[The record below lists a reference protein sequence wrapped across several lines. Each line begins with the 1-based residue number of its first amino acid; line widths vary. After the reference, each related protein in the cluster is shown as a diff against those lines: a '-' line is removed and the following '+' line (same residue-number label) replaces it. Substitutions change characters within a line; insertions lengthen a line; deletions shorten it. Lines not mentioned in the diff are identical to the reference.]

1 MENFAFG
8 RAPDTAAAVE
18 AARSADTV
26 YLAGGTELLNWMRLG
41 IAQPEHV
48 LDIGRL
54 EELQGIVA
62 DDADVHIGALATLNE
77 IGEHPAV
84 ARDLPVLSQAC
95 LQAASPQLRN
105 LATLGGNIL
114 QKTRCPYFRAE
125 GTLPWPCN
133 KREPGAGCA
142 ARKGENRQHAIFGWS
157 EACVAT
163 QPSDPAVALAAL
175 DAVVHVLGPQSERAI
190 PMTEFHRLPGSRP
203 EEETVLLPGELI
215 IGFEIDSG
223 GRARQSH
230 YLKVRER
237 ASYEYA
243 LVSAAVVIERDGDHI
258 SGARV
263 ALGGVAH
270 KPWRLTVAEE
280 RLRGVPLEPAALRAA
295 IQPAF
300 AEARPLA
307 QNGFKVELAQR
318 AVVRALQIAGGE
330 A

>member
-1 MENFAFG
+1 L
-8 RAPDTAAAVE
+8 R
-18 AARSADTV
+18 
-26 YLAGGTELLNWMRLG
+26 G
-41 IAQPEHV
+41 IE
-48 LDIGRL
+48 G
-54 EELQGIVA
+54 
-62 DDADVHIGALATLNE
+62 DDSGVRIGALTTLNE

-84 ARDLPVLSQAC
+84 VRDLPVLSQAC
-95 LQAASPQLRN
+95 LQAASAQLRN
-105 LATLGGNIL
+105 LATLGGNVL

-133 KREPGAGCA
+133 KREPGTGCA
-142 ARKGENRQHAIFGWS
+142 ARQGENRQHAIFGWS

-163 QPSDPAVALAAL
+163 QPSDPAVALAVL
-175 DAVVHVLGPQSERAI
+175 DAVAHVLGPRGERAI
-190 PMTEFHRLPGSRP
+190 PMTEFHRLPGDRP
-203 EEETVLLPGELI
+203 QEDTVLLPGELI
-215 IGFEIDSG
+215 TGFEIASG

-237 ASYEYA
+237 TSYEYA
-243 LVSAAVVIERDGDHI
+243 VVSAAVALERDGDRI
-258 SGARV
+258 SSARV

-295 IQPAF
+295 ILPAF

-307 QNGFKVELAQR
+307 HNGFKVELAQR